1 MATPPTVPSSG
12 TAGAARDAATIGA
25 RDGDAELVRQLGSLA
40 FTEVEPAGPA
50 EAIQAVGWWNML
62 ARLGLRP
69 PLVAVHDLGL
79 LLAQGR
85 HSGDGQAHRLVTP
98 PPRAMLSALR
108 VQYRALLSAV
118 AGSELAETLRTTVP
132 RDETIAVVLAR
143 VLSDVY
149 LRWPGAPR
157 RQLVDELPLVSPAYA
172 LYRPA
177 APQASTGGAESHPP
191 LDPGW
196 AVPFLQR
203 LLENER
209 AVLARL
215 DQIDISALRLLGL
228 FSVEGGLPDLV
239 DLYQVIGAIGTADIV
254 DFSLQL
260 LPSLLETKRRR
271 SVQRFS
277 IDGYASVERRGS
289 IDALLPSELAHDEEV
304 FAQKALSDD
313 LLYYARERAPDAG
326 RRLNLLLVDA
336 SASMRGARQVFARGL
351 ALALCKKLSLLGG
364 EVWLRFFDSRL
375 HERLDVGR
383 APGRE
388 LPRLLSFRSERG
400 RNYARVFGDL
410 AVDIGR
416 LRREEGRDIAVTF
429 ITHAECH
436 IPVATVEQLARD
448 ASLYGIFVLPSR
460 PMNLEYLSLLHR
472 HQIVTAETL
481 ARAASSRRRALEIVE
496 DATAASSATK
506 AAPGSTATA
515 AMPTTTV
522 PAGAARRGGSDADA

>member
-1 MATPPTVPSSG
+1 RPRPRPGPGQGVA
-12 TAGAARDAATIGA
+12 AGAVGVG
-25 RDGDAELVRQLGSLA
+25 DGDAELVRQLGTLA
-40 FTEVEPAGPA
+40 FSEVEPAGPA
-50 EAIQAVGWWNML
+50 EAIQAVAWWNML

-85 HSGDGQAHRLVTP
+85 HSGDGQAHRLATP
-98 PPRAMLSALR
+98 LPRTLLSALR

-118 AGSELAETLRTTVP
+118 AGSDLVEALRATVP

-157 RQLVDELPLVSPAYA
+157 RNLVDELPLVSPAYA
-172 LYRPA
+172 LYRPVGSPSGLDQPA
-177 APQASTGGAESHPP
+177 ASNPAPP

-400 RNYARVFGDL
+400 RNYPRVFGDL
-410 AVDIGR
+410 AADVGR

-436 IPVATVEQLARD
+436 IPVATVEQLAKD

-460 PMNLEYLSLLHR
+460 TMNLEYLPLLHR

-496 DATAASSATK
+496 DATAASSTTK
-506 AAPGSTATA
+506 AAAGSAAAT
-515 AMPTTTV
+515 MPPPVSRT
-522 PAGAARRGGSDADA
+522 GRGGSDADA

>member
-1 MATPPTVPSSG
+1 MPTPIEAS
-12 TAGAARDAATIGA
+12 
-25 RDGDAELVRQLGSLA
+25 DAELRRQLATLTFSEVGPSGSSQ
-40 FTEVEPAGPA
+40 E
-50 EAIQAVGWWNML
+50 IQAVAWWNML

-69 PLVAVHDLGL
+69 PLVAVHDLGM

-85 HSGDGQAHRLVTP
+85 EGRHQRLSTAP
-98 PPRAMLSALR
+98 LAPSSALR
-108 VQYRALLSAV
+108 AQYRALLGSIA
-118 AGSELAETLRTTVP
+118 AGELVQTLGATAP

-157 RQLVDELPLVSPAYA
+157 STTTRELPLASAAYGRDRA
-172 LYRPA
+172 VLAKA
-177 APQASTGGAESHPP
+177 A
-191 LDPGW
+191 DPGW

-203 LLENER
+203 FVEHDR

-215 DQIDISALRLLGL
+215 DQIDVSALRLLGL
-228 FSVEGGLPDLV
+228 FAVDGGLPDLV
-239 DLYQVIGAIGTADIV
+239 DLYQVMGAIGTADIV

-271 SVQRFS
+271 SVQRFA
-277 IDGYASVERRGS
+277 IDGYASIERRGS

-313 LLYYARERAPDAG
+313 LLYYGRERAPEAG
-326 RRLNLLLVDA
+326 RRVNLLLVDA

-400 RNYARVFGDL
+400 RNYARVFADL
-410 AVDIGR
+410 SVEIAR
-416 LRREEGRDIAVTF
+416 LRREQGRDVAITF

-436 IPVATVEQLARD
+436 IPRPTVEALARD

-460 PMNLEYLSLLHR
+460 PMTLEYLPLLHR

-481 ARAASSRRRALEIVE
+481 ARASSSRRRALDIVE
-496 DATAASSATK
+496 DAAGVPAPASASAT
-506 AAPGSTATA
+506 PSG
-515 AMPTTTV
+515 
-522 PAGAARRGGSDADA
+522 RRADADS